1 MDNTQHFTALLEK
14 IKHDHNLDLS
24 EYKFSTIRR
33 RVNRRLSVTKIPS
46 YRDYTLFLDEK
57 PDEYQQLIESL
68 TINVSNFFR
77 DPPMFEILAS
87 RIWPRLL
94 ESKRQ
99 KGSFS
104 IRVWSAGCSGGQEA
118 YSLAILLAEQLK
130 DEASRWDILIF
141 ASDIDQNSL
150 LKGKNGVY
158 SEEDVR
164 EVKKGILDKYFI
176 PYQTHVHNPPQ
187 DTVCKSSEVF
197 RITNRFKRWIH
208 FIYHDLASDKSIT
221 PPASIITNLDMIV
234 CRNVLIYFTN
244 PLQEKILNKFFF
256 ALEEDGCLVL
266 GKNERIGN
274 NLAHQWKEIKERFKI
289 YQKQS
294 GEQLQK

>member
-33 RVNRRLSVTKIPS
+33 RVNTRLSVTQIPS
-46 YRDYTLFLDEK
+46 YRDYTLFLDQK
-57 PDEYQQLIESL
+57 PGEYQQLIESL

-118 YSLAILLAEQLK
+118 YNQKELELLEQK
-130 DEASRWDILIF
+130 SQKIIRKGTIRRET
-141 ASDIDQNSL
+141 L
-150 LKGKNGVY
+150 LK
-158 SEEDVR
+158 
-164 EVKKGILDKYFI
+164 EVWAALDAF
-176 PYQTHVHNPPQ
+176 YQGYPQ
-187 DTVCKSSEVF
+187 M
-197 RITNRFKRWIH
+197 RI
-208 FIYHDLASDKSIT
+208 
-221 PPASIITNLDMIV
+221 
-234 CRNVLIYFTN
+234 
-244 PLQEKILNKFFF
+244 
-256 ALEEDGCLVL
+256 
-266 GKNERIGN
+266 
-274 NLAHQWKEIKERFKI
+274 
-289 YQKQS
+289 
-294 GEQLQK
+294 